1 MDYIQKAEVVRWLL
15 RKRFAP
21 MRFVNCWNEY
31 VLEWNWKL
39 SCWDKNSVGIIWQ
52 RAWLLS
58 RIGFNL
64 FDFHR
69 HDGRT

>member
-39 SCWDKNSVGIIWQ
+39 SCWDKNSV
-52 RAWLLS
+52 
-58 RIGFNL
+58 
-64 FDFHR
+64 
-69 HDGRT
+69 